1 MPLDHFVSQVHLKD
15 FYSPSLGNRMYAINK
30 KDLKE
35 FTPRSE
41 DVCRIEDG
49 STNAYLR
56 EDRAIEEFLKT
67 IEPKYSAAV
76 AKLASNRI
84 DGECIYT
91 IAGIVA
97 YVISCSPAGMRIHSC
112 ALQGVVEMEAFVLD
126 SQGLFPAPPP
136 ELGGMNLTEI
146 LKKGI
151 AKVDVDPKFPQAIGI
166 ASIIKN
172 TAMLGNFRWELLRND
187 FEDSAYF
194 TSDYP
199 VAIETMSDLSVRNR
213 IVPLSPGL
221 AIRIRPD
228 REMNRERA
236 DFTFA
241 NFDCQDKRLGRRD
254 VAQINKLIVRCA
266 EELVFFRDNHPW
278 VSGFVR
284 KNSQFR
290 IEPRTHKVPHG
301 TGMVMFYSQD
311 IAETPNDE
319 RFSATNSV

>member
-1 MPLDHFVSQVHLKD
+1 
-15 FYSPSLGNRMYAINK
+15 MYAINK
-30 KDLKE
+30 KNLKE

-49 STNAYLR
+49 STNADLR
-56 EDRAIEEFLKT
+56 EDRAIEEFLKA
-67 IEPKYSAAV
+67 IEPNYSTAV

-97 YVISCSPAGMRIHSC
+97 CLISCSPAGMRIHSS
-112 ALQGVVEMEAFVLD
+112 ALQGVAEIEAVMLD
-126 SQGLFPAPPP
+126 SRGLIPAPPP
-136 ELGGMNLTEI
+136 ELGGMNLTEM
-146 LKKGI
+146 LNKGI
-151 AKVDVDPKFPQAIGI
+151 VKVDVDPKFPQAIGI

-172 TAMLGNFRWELLRND
+172 TAMLGNFKWELLRND
-187 FEDSAYF
+187 FEDSTYF

-199 VAIETMSDLSVRNR
+199 VAIETTSDPSVQNR
-213 IVPLSPGL
+213 IVPLSPSL

-228 REMNRERA
+228 REINRERA
-236 DFTFA
+236 DFTFVS
-241 NFDCQDKRLGRRD
+241 FDCQNKRLGRRE
-254 VAQINKLIVRCA
+254 VAQINRLIIRCA

-311 IAETPNDE
+311 IAENPNNE
-319 RFSATNSV
+319 GLSGTSSV

>member
-1 MPLDHFVSQVHLKD
+1 
-15 FYSPSLGNRMYAINK
+15 MYAINK

-97 YVISCSPAGMRIHSC
+97 YVISFSPAGMRIHSC
-112 ALQGVVEMEAFVLD
+112 ALQGVVEMEAFLLA
-126 SQGLFPAPPP
+126 SRPLSSSPP

-172 TAMLGNFRWELLRND
+172 TAMLGNFKWELLRND

-199 VAIETMSDLSVRNR
+199 VAIETTSDLSVRNR
-213 IVPLSPGL
+213 IVPLSPSL
-221 AIRIRPD
+221 AI
-228 REMNRERA
+228 NTA
-236 DFTFA
+236 
-241 NFDCQDKRLGRRD
+241 GSRD
-254 VAQINKLIVRCA
+254 
-266 EELVFFRDNHPW
+266 E
-278 VSGFVR
+278 
-284 KNSQFR
+284 
-290 IEPRTHKVPHG
+290 
-301 TGMVMFYSQD
+301 
-311 IAETPNDE
+311 
-319 RFSATNSV
+319 

>member
-1 MPLDHFVSQVHLKD
+1 MPLDHFVSQVHLKN
-15 FYSPSLGNRMYAINK
+15 FYSPSLGNRLYAINK

-49 STNAYLR
+49 STNSYLR
-56 EDRAIEEFLKT
+56 ENRAIEEFLKT
-67 IEPKYSAAV
+67 IEPKYSDAV
-76 AKLASNRI
+76 AKLANNRI

-97 YVISCSPAGMRIHSC
+97 YVMSCSPAGMRISSS
-112 ALQGVVEMEAFVLD
+112 ALQGVVEMEALMLD
-126 SQGLFPAPPP
+126 SQALIPSPPP
-136 ELGGMNLTEI
+136 ELGGMNLREI
-146 LKKGI
+146 FDKGI

-172 TAMLGNFRWELLRND
+172 TAMLGNFKWELLRNN
-187 FEDSAYF
+187 FEESAYF

-199 VAIETMSDLSVRNR
+199 VAIEITSDLNVRNR
-213 IVPLSPGL
+213 IVPLSPSL
-221 AIRIRPD
+221 AIRICPD
-228 REMNRERA
+228 REINRERA

-241 NFDCQDKRLGRRD
+241 NFDCQDKRLGRRE

-278 VSGFVR
+278 ISGFVR

-301 TGMVMFYSQD
+301 AGMVMFYSQD
-311 IAETPNDE
+311 IAEIPNNEGLSGTSSD
-319 RFSATNSV
+319 

>member
-1 MPLDHFVSQVHLKD
+1 MPLDHFVPQVHLKN
-15 FYSPSLGNRMYAINK
+15 FYSPNLENRMYAINK

-35 FTPRSE
+35 FSPRSK

-49 STNAYLR
+49 STNSYLR
-56 EDRAIEEFLKT
+56 ENRAIEEFLKT
-67 IEPKYSAAV
+67 IEPKYSDAV
-76 AKLASNRI
+76 AKLASNKI

-97 YVISCSPAGMRIHSC
+97 YIMSCSPAGMRINSG
-112 ALQGVVEMEAFVLD
+112 ALQGVVEMEALVLD
-126 SQGLFPAPPP
+126 SQGLIPSPPP
-136 ELGGMNLTEI
+136 ELGGMNLREI
-146 LKKGI
+146 FDKGI

-172 TAMLGNFRWELLRND
+172 TAMLGNFKWELLRNN

-199 VAIETMSDLSVRNR
+199 VAIETTSDLSVRNR
-213 IVPLSPGL
+213 IVPLSPSL
-221 AIRIRPD
+221 AIRICPN
-228 REMNRERA
+228 REISRERA

-278 VSGFVR
+278 VLGFVR

-290 IEPRTHKVPHG
+290 IESRAQKVPHG
-301 TGMVMFYSQD
+301 AGMVMFYSQD
-311 IAETPNDE
+311 IAEIPNNE
-319 RFSATNSV
+319 GLSGTSSV